1 MDDLRRIDLNLLLAL
16 HALLAEKHVTRAAVR
31 LHRSQ
36 PAVSHA
42 LAQLRIIFKDP
53 LLQRRGTYMGLTPRA
68 LELVRPLDDALR
80 GLSLLLHPRGF
91 DPASATRRFRMAASD
106 FGAHVILP
114 KLMRRL
120 RAEAPGIDLA
130 ITQGSRGAM
139 VAQLLD
145 GEVDLAVGVFP
156 DVPADITLRT
166 LFEEHFVSVA
176 DRTTLPPSGDLPLD
190 AWLAR
195 PHVVVSMRP
204 DADNDVEDALA
215 AQGLRR
221 RVALVL
227 PHWRASTEVLVGTD
241 LVLTVA
247 SRTLDRG
254 PRSRNRSL
262 KTFAPPLPLP
272 VFAFQQ
278 AWLTQRDAEP
288 AQVWLRN
295 LVRECS
301 QP

>member
-1 MDDLRRIDLNLLLAL
+1 M
-16 HALLAEKHVTRAAVR
+16 V
-31 LHRSQ
+31 
-36 PAVSHA
+36 
-42 LAQLRIIFKDP
+42 
-53 LLQRRGTYMGLTPRA
+53 RRGTRIGLTPRA
-68 LELVRPLDDALR
+68 LELVHPLEDALR
-80 GLSLLLHPRGF
+80 GLSMLLHARSF
-91 DPASATRRFRMAASD
+91 DPLTATRRFRLAASD

-114 KLMRRL
+114 RLMHRL
-120 RAEAPGIDLA
+120 RKEAPGIDLA

-139 VAQLLD
+139 IAQLLD
-145 GEVDLAVGVFP
+145 GEIDVAVGVFP
-156 DVPADITLRT
+156 DVPSDISLRT
-166 LFEEHFVSVA
+166 LFDEHFVSVA

-204 DADNDVEDALA
+204 DADNDVEDALT

-227 PHWRASTEVLVGTD
+227 PHWRASTEVLMGTD

-247 SRTLDRG
+247 SRTLDRV
-254 PRSRNRSL
+254 PRGRGL

-278 AWLTQRDAEP
+278 AWHAQRDAEP
-288 AQVWLRN
+288 AQLWLRN
-295 LVRECS
+295 LVWECA
-301 QP
+301 QR